1 MDKFV
6 RLIGKLAIVMGIGVS
21 VLLILFIGILIF
33 IPEKLF
39 RCLYYGAILLCVGV
53 LVYLIFNLIRI
64 GVTYL
69 RLRREHRNMSRER
82 EDEE

>member
-1 MDKFV
+1 MDNFV

-39 RCLYYGAILLCVGV
+39 QCLYYGVILLCVGV
-53 LVYLIFNLIRI
+53 FVYLIFSLARI
-64 GVTYL
+64 GLTYL
-69 RLRREHRNMSRER
+69 RMRREHRSTSRER
-82 EDEE
+82 EVEE